1 MLSNPQ
7 RCCEIHNDVA
17 KESGNMELALT
28 KLAFMEFTSHKP
40 SLLERNVAE
49 TLQQEG
55 KCQTLSKNKAE
66 AD

>member
-1 MLSNPQ
+1 
-7 RCCEIHNDVA
+7 
-17 KESGNMELALT
+17 MELALT
-28 KLAFMEFTSHKP
+28 KLAFMESTSHKP
-40 SLLERNVAE
+40 KLLERNVAE

>member
-1 MLSNPQ
+1 
-7 RCCEIHNDVA
+7 
-17 KESGNMELALT
+17 MELALT